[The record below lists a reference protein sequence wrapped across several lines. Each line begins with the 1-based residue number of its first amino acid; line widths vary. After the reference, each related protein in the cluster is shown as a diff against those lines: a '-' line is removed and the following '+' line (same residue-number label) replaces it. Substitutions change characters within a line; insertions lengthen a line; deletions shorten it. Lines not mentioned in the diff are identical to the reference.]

1 MIGLFGGVPRR
12 GVVLLAALLVVLLAA
27 PWMANDYL
35 LTVLTIGS
43 GYLSLCIR
51 GWDDR
56 RLEPGHRPHR
66 EVRRPE
72 RSESAG
78 GYRQGQLWKQF
89 H

>member
-56 RLEPGHRPHR
+56 RLEP
-66 EVRRPE
+66 RRQPG
-72 RSESAG
+72 R
-78 GYRQGQLWKQF
+78 L
-89 H
+89 